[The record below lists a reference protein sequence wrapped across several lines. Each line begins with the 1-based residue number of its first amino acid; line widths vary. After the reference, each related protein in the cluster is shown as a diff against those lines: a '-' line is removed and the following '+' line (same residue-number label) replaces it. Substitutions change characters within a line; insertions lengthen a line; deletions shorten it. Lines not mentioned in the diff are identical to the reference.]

1 MRFEELDVW
10 KKACRVAISVYKLTS
25 KGRLAHD
32 FALRD
37 QMRRSVVSIPSNIA
51 EGKERETVKELIR
64 YLYIA
69 KGSVAELKT
78 QLFISCEIKY
88 LDCEDY
94 NKLEAQLQEVS
105 AMLGS
110 MIRTLKR
117 QRDRDGEKIQ

>member
-1 MRFEELDVW
+1 MSFQ
-10 KKACRVAISVYKLTS
+10 IPPLTY
-25 KGRLAHD
+25 
-32 FALRD
+32 
-37 QMRRSVVSIPSNIA
+37 
-51 EGKERETVKELIR
+51 
-64 YLYIA
+64 YLSLTAYHA
-69 KGSVAELKT
+69 DPR
-78 QLFISCEIKY
+78 ISCKIKY